1 MPTLQFSYYSLLMTT
16 SKNILFP
23 KLNEAQIA
31 EIEKRAELKSFS
43 DGEILYKT
51 GTKNFNCYV
60 VKSGEIEIVNRAD
73 GEAKIVTTARVGQF
87 TGDVALLTGNASVI
101 DAIAVG
107 DCQVLE
113 ITNTN
118 LRKLLQENS
127 PISDIFVQ
135 AFIARKKR
143 LDELPGFTGIRVI
156 GSRFSSDTFRIRNFL
171 AKNRVW
177 FTWVDLENEP
187 QIDALLEQLEIAVED
202 TPVVTNGD
210 LWLRKNPSNG
220 EIAELLGIKTPLK
233 DTVYDLAIVGAGPA
247 GLAAAVYGASEGLN
261 TVVLEKTAPG
271 GQAGS
276 SSKIENYM
284 GFPTGISGTE
294 LANRAYLQAQ
304 KFGVQFS
311 IPVEVVGLKSEN
323 SYHRLLLAGGEEVVS
338 RSVLIATG
346 VEYRKL
352 NIEGYE
358 QFESKGIYYS
368 ATTVEA
374 QLCRMSQV
382 VVVGGGNSAGQA
394 AIFLSETA
402 SKVLLLIRGDD
413 LSKSMSKYL
422 VQRIEK
428 KDNIELL
435 THTEIN
441 KMMGDD
447 ILHSVELLNNQ
458 TQETRTVEA
467 AAVFIFVGAKPYT
480 ASLSEEIELDEDGF
494 IKTGTEVAESSNWI
508 ARRQPFLLETSCMGV
523 FAAGDVR
530 SDSIKRVASSV
541 GEGSMTVKLVH
552 QLLSM

>member
-1 MPTLQFSYYSLLMTT
+1 MAANE
-16 SKNILFP
+16 NILFP
-23 KLNEAQIA
+23 KLNESQIA
-31 EIEKRAELKSFS
+31 EIEKRAELKTYQ
-43 DGEILYKT
+43 DGEVLYRT
-51 GTKNFNCYV
+51 GTRNFSSYV
-60 VKSGEIEIVNRAD
+60 VIEGEIEIVNRSD
-73 GEAKIVTTARVGQF
+73 GESKTVITIGYRQF
-87 TGDVALLTGNASVI
+87 TGDVALLTGNPAVV
-101 DAIAVG
+101 DAIARG
-107 DCQVLE
+107 NCQLLE
-113 ITNTN
+113 IENEN
-118 LRKLLQENS
+118 LRRLLQENS
-127 PISDIFVQ
+127 PISDIFVR

-143 LDELPGFTGIRVI
+143 LDELPGFTGVRVI

-177 FTWVDLENEP
+177 FTWVDLESDR
-187 QIDALLEQLEIAVED
+187 QIDALLEKLEIAVED

-210 LWLRKNPSNG
+210 LWSLKNPTN
-220 EIAELLGIKTPLK
+220 EKLAELLGIKTPLK
-233 DTVYDLAIVGAGPA
+233 DTVYDLAVVGAGPA

-294 LANRAYLQAQ
+294 LANRAYIQAK

-311 IPVEVVGLKSEN
+311 IPVEVVAIESEN
-323 SYHRLLLAGGEEVVS
+323 SYHRLRLKGGEEVVS
-338 RSVLIATG
+338 RAVLIATG
-346 VEYRKL
+346 VEYRQL

-358 QFESKGIYYS
+358 KFDSRGIYYS

-374 QLCRMSQV
+374 QLCRKSQV

-413 LSKSMSKYL
+413 LTEKMSKYL

-435 THTEIN
+435 IHTEIN
-441 KMMGDD
+441 KMMGDNV
-447 ILHSVELLNNQ
+447 LRSLELINNQ
-458 TQETRTVEA
+458 TQQTQEVEA
-467 AAVFIFVGAKPYT
+467 AAVFIFVGAKPHT
-480 ASLSEEIELDEDGF
+480 QWLPDQIDLDEDGF
-494 IKTGTEVAESSNWI
+494 IQTGTQVADSPNWL
-508 ARRQPFLLETSCMGV
+508 ARRQPFLLETSRIGV

>member
-1 MPTLQFSYYSLLMTT
+1 MAANE
-16 SKNILFP
+16 NILFP
-23 KLNEAQIA
+23 KLNESQIA
-31 EIEKRAELKSFS
+31 EIEKRAELKTYQ
-43 DGEILYKT
+43 DGEVLYRT
-51 GTKNFNCYV
+51 GTRNFSSYV
-60 VKSGEIEIVNRAD
+60 VIEGEIEIVNRSD
-73 GEAKIVTTARVGQF
+73 GESKTVITIGYRQF
-87 TGDVALLTGNASVI
+87 TGDVALLTGNPAVV
-101 DAIAVG
+101 DAIARG
-107 DCQVLE
+107 NCQLLE
-113 ITNTN
+113 IENEN
-118 LRKLLQENS
+118 LRRLLQENS
-127 PISDIFVQ
+127 PISDIFVR

-143 LDELPGFTGIRVI
+143 LDELPGFTGVRVI

-177 FTWVDLENEP
+177 FTWVDLESDR
-187 QIDALLEQLEIAVED
+187 QIDALLEKLEIAVED

-210 LWLRKNPSNG
+210 LWSLKNPTN
-220 EIAELLGIKTPLK
+220 EKLAELLGIKTPLK
-233 DTVYDLAIVGAGPA
+233 DTVYDLAVVGAGPA

-294 LANRAYLQAQ
+294 LANRAYIQAK

-311 IPVEVVGLKSEN
+311 IPVEVVAIESEN
-323 SYHRLLLAGGEEVVS
+323 SYHRLRLKGGEEVVS
-338 RSVLIATG
+338 RAVLIATG
-346 VEYRKL
+346 VEYRQL
-352 NIEGYE
+352 NIKGYE
-358 QFESKGIYYS
+358 KFDSRGIYYS

-374 QLCRMSQV
+374 QLCRKSQV

-413 LSKSMSKYL
+413 LTEKMSKYL

-435 THTEIN
+435 IHTEIN
-441 KMMGDD
+441 KMMGDNV
-447 ILHSVELLNNQ
+447 LRSLELINNQ
-458 TQETRTVEA
+458 TQQTQEVEA
-467 AAVFIFVGAKPYT
+467 AAVFVFVGAKPHT
-480 ASLSEEIELDEDGF
+480 QWLPDQIDLDEDGF
-494 IKTGTEVAESSNWI
+494 IQTGTQVADSPNWL
-508 ARRQPFLLETSCMGV
+508 ARRQPFLLETSRIGV

>member
-1 MPTLQFSYYSLLMTT
+1 MAA
-16 SKNILFP
+16 NDNVLFP
-23 KLNEAQIA
+23 KLNRSQIK
-31 EIEKRAELKSFS
+31 EIEKRAELKSFQ
-43 DGEILYKT
+43 DGEVLYRT
-51 GTKNFNCYV
+51 GTKNFSSYV
-60 VKSGEIEIVNRAD
+60 VKEGEIEIINRSD
-73 GEAKIVTTARVGQF
+73 GESKTVITIGSQQF
-87 TGDVALLTGNASVI
+87 TGDVALLTGNPAVV

-107 DCQVLE
+107 DCE
-113 ITNTN
+113 IWEISNAN
-118 LRKLLQENS
+118 LRRLLQENS
-127 PISDIFVQ
+127 PISDIFVR

-143 LDELPGFTGIRVI
+143 LDELPGFTGVRVI

-171 AKNRVW
+171 TKNRVW
-177 FTWVDLENEP
+177 FTWIDLENDP
-187 QIDALLEQLEIAVED
+187 QIDALLEQLEIAVAD

-210 LWLRKNPSNG
+210 LWSLKNPTN
-220 EIAELLGIKTPLK
+220 EKLAELLGIKTPLK
-233 DTVYDLAIVGAGPA
+233 DTVYDLAVVGAGPA

-294 LANRAYLQAQ
+294 LANRAYLQAK

-311 IPVEVVGLKSEN
+311 IPVEVVGLESEN
-323 SYHRLLLAGGEEVVS
+323 CYHRLRLGSGEEVIS

-346 VEYRKL
+346 VEYRQL

-358 QFESKGIYYS
+358 QFEGQGIYYS

-374 QLCRMSQV
+374 QLCQKSQV

-413 LSKSMSKYL
+413 LTKSMSKYL

-441 KMMGDD
+441 KMMGDNV
-447 ILHSVELLNNQ
+447 LRSVELLNNQ
-458 TQETRTVEA
+458 TQHTHTVEA
-467 AAVFIFVGAKPYT
+467 AAVFIFVGAKPHT
-480 ASLSEEIELDEDGF
+480 EWLPDQIDLDDSGF
-494 IKTGTEVAESSNWI
+494 IKTGTQVAESPNWL
-508 ARRQPFLLETSCMGV
+508 ARRQPFLLETSRIGV

-552 QLLSM
+552 QLLAM

>member
-1 MPTLQFSYYSLLMTT
+1 MVANES
-16 SKNILFP
+16 ILFP
-23 KLNEAQIA
+23 RLNEVQIA
-31 EIEKRAELKSFS
+31 EIEKRAELKSFR
-43 DGEILYKT
+43 DGEVLYET
-51 GTKNFNCYV
+51 GTRNFNCYV
-60 VKSGEIEIVNRAD
+60 VKSGEVEIVNRSD
-73 GEAKIVTTARVGQF
+73 GESKIVTTASAGQF
-87 TGDVALLTGNASVI
+87 TGDVALLTGSPSVI
-101 DAIAVG
+101 DAIASE
-107 DCQVLE
+107 DCEVLE
-113 ITNTN
+113 IKNAD
-118 LRKLLQENS
+118 LRRLLQENS
-127 PISDIFVQ
+127 PLSDIFVR

-143 LDELPGFTGIRVI
+143 LDELPGFTGLRVI
-156 GSRFSSDTFRIRNFL
+156 GSRFSGDTLRIRNFL
-171 AKNRVW
+171 TKNRIW
-177 FTWVDLENEP
+177 FTWIDLENDPE
-187 QIDALLEQLEIAVED
+187 IDALLEQLNIAVED
-202 TPVVTNGD
+202 TPVVTNAD
-210 LWLRKNPSNG
+210 LWLLKNPTN
-220 EIAELLGIKTPLK
+220 EKLAELLGIKTPLS

-261 TVVLEKTAPG
+261 TVVLEKNAPG

-311 IPVEVVGLKSEN
+311 IPQEVVGLQSSN
-323 SYHRLLLAGGEEVVS
+323 SYHQLQLKSGEEVVT
-338 RSVLIATG
+338 RCVLVATG

-352 NIEGYE
+352 NIEGYDR
-358 QFESKGIYYS
+358 FEGQGIYYS

-374 QLCRMSQV
+374 QLCRKSQV

-413 LSKSMSKYL
+413 LTKSMSKYL

-441 KMMGDD
+441 KMMGDRV
-447 ILHSVELLNNQ
+447 LESVELIDNQ
-458 TQETRTVEA
+458 TQQTQTVDA

-480 ASLSEEIELDEDGF
+480 GWLAGNIDLDKDGF
-494 IKTGTEVAESSNWI
+494 IKTGTQVAESPNWL
-508 ARRQPFLLETSCMGV
+508 ARRQPFLLETSRIGV

>member
-1 MPTLQFSYYSLLMTT
+1 MVASE
-16 SKNILFP
+16 NILFP
-23 KLNEAQIA
+23 KLNESQIA
-31 EIEKRAELKSFS
+31 EIEKRAELKTYQ
-43 DGEILYKT
+43 DGEVLYRT
-51 GTKNFNCYV
+51 GTRNFSSYV
-60 VKSGEIEIVNRAD
+60 VKEGEIEIVNRSD
-73 GEAKIVTTARVGQF
+73 GESKIVTKIGSRQF
-87 TGDVALLTGNASVI
+87 TGDVALLTGNPAVV

-107 DCQVLE
+107 NCQIWE
-113 ITNTN
+113 IFNTS
-118 LRKLLQENS
+118 LQRLLQENS
-127 PISDIFVQ
+127 PISDIFVR

-143 LDELPGFTGIRVI
+143 LDELPGFTGVRVI

-177 FTWVDLENEP
+177 FTWIDLENDP
-187 QIDALLEQLEIAVED
+187 QIDALLEKLEIAVED

-210 LWLRKNPSNG
+210 LWSLKNPTN
-220 EIAELLGIKTPLK
+220 EKLAELLGIKTSLK
-233 DTVYDLAIVGAGPA
+233 DTVYDLAVVGAGPA

-294 LANRAYLQAQ
+294 LANRAYLQAK

-311 IPVEVVGLKSEN
+311 IPVEVVGIESEN
-323 SYHRLLLAGGEEVVS
+323 SYHRLVLSSGEEVVS

-358 QFESKGIYYS
+358 QFEGQGIYYS

-374 QLCRMSQV
+374 QLCQKSQV

-413 LSKSMSKYL
+413 LTEKMSKYL

-441 KMMGDD
+441 KMMGDNV
-447 ILHSVELLNNQ
+447 LRSVELLNNQ
-458 TQETRTVEA
+458 TQQIHTVEA
-467 AAVFIFVGAKPYT
+467 AAVFIFVGAKPHT
-480 ASLSEEIELDEDGF
+480 QWLPDPIDLDDSGF
-494 IKTGTEVAESSNWI
+494 IKTGTQVADSPHWL
-508 ARRQPFLLETSCMGV
+508 ARRQPFLLETSLIGV

>member
-1 MPTLQFSYYSLLMTT
+1 MAANE
-16 SKNILFP
+16 NILFP
-23 KLNEAQIA
+23 KLNQSHIA
-31 EIEKRAELKSFS
+31 EIKKRAELKTYRDS
-43 DGEILYKT
+43 EILYRT
-51 GTKNFNCYV
+51 GTRNFSSYV
-60 VKSGEIEIVNRAD
+60 VIEGEIEIVNRSD
-73 GEAKIVTTARVGQF
+73 GESKTVITIGPRQF
-87 TGDVALLTGNASVI
+87 TGDVALLTGNPAVV

-107 DCQVLE
+107 NCQLLE
-113 ITNTN
+113 IENEN
-118 LRKLLQENS
+118 LRRLLQENS
-127 PISDIFVQ
+127 PISDIFVR

-143 LDELPGFTGIRVI
+143 LDELPGFTGVRVI

-177 FTWVDLENEP
+177 FTWVDLESDR
-187 QIDALLEQLEIAVED
+187 QIDALLEKLEIAVED

-210 LWLRKNPSNG
+210 LWSLKNPTN
-220 EIAELLGIKTPLK
+220 EKLAELLGIKTPLK
-233 DTVYDLAIVGAGPA
+233 DTVYDLAVVGAGPA

-294 LANRAYLQAQ
+294 LASRAYIQAK

-311 IPVEVVGLKSEN
+311 IPVEVVGIESEN
-323 SYHRLLLAGGEEVVS
+323 SYHRLRLSGGEEVVS
-338 RSVLIATG
+338 RAVLIATG
-346 VEYRKL
+346 VEYRQL

-358 QFESKGIYYS
+358 KFDSRGIYYS

-374 QLCRMSQV
+374 QLCQKSQV

-413 LSKSMSKYL
+413 LTEKMSKYL

-441 KMMGDD
+441 KMMGNDV
-447 ILHSVELLNNQ
+447 LRSVELINNQ
-458 TQETRTVEA
+458 TKQTQEVEA
-467 AAVFIFVGAKPYT
+467 TAVFIFVGAKPHT
-480 ASLSEEIELDEDGF
+480 QWLPDRIDLDESGF
-494 IKTGTEVAESSNWI
+494 IKTGTQVTDSPNWL
-508 ARRQPFLLETSCMGV
+508 ARRQPFLLETSCVGV

>member
-1 MPTLQFSYYSLLMTT
+1 MVANES
-16 SKNILFP
+16 ILFP

-31 EIEKRAELKSFS
+31 EIEKRAELKSFQ
-43 DGEILYKT
+43 DGEILYHT
-51 GTKNFNCYV
+51 GTRNFSCYV
-60 VKSGEIEIVNRAD
+60 VKQGEIEIVNHSD
-73 GEAKIVTTARVGQF
+73 GESKIVTTASSGQF
-87 TGDVALLTGNASVI
+87 TGDVALLAGNPAVV

-107 DCQVLE
+107 NCQVLE
-113 ITNTN
+113 IRYDK
-118 LRKLLQENS
+118 LRRLLQENS
-127 PISDIFVQ
+127 PLSDIFVQ

-143 LDELPGFTGIRVI
+143 LDELPGFTGLRVI
-156 GSRFSSDTFRIRNFL
+156 GSRFSADTFRIRNFL
-171 AKNRVW
+171 AKNRIW
-177 FTWVDLENEP
+177 FTWIDLENDPE
-187 QIDALLEQLEIAVED
+187 IDALLEQLDIEVED

-210 LWLRKNPSNG
+210 LWLLKNPDNQKL
-220 EIAELLGIKTPLK
+220 AELLGIKTPLK

-311 IPVEVVGLKSEN
+311 IPQEVVGLRSTN
-323 SYHRLLLAGGEEVVS
+323 SYHQLQLKSGEEVVA

-352 NIEGYE
+352 NIEGYDR
-358 QFESKGIYYS
+358 FEGQGIYYS

-374 QLCRMSQV
+374 QLCQKSQV

-413 LSKSMSKYL
+413 LTKSMSKYL

-435 THTEIN
+435 THTEID
-441 KMMGDD
+441 KMMGDKS
-447 ILHSVELLNNQ
+447 LQSVELLNNQ
-458 TQETRTVEA
+458 TQETQTVDA
-467 AAVFIFVGAKPYT
+467 AAVFIFVGAKPHT
-480 ASLSEEIELDEDGF
+480 EWLADKIDLDRDGF
-494 IKTGTEVAESSNWI
+494 IKTGTQVAQSPNWL
-508 ARRQPFLLETSCMGV
+508 ARRQPFLLETSRMGI

>member
-1 MPTLQFSYYSLLMTT
+1 MAANNS
-16 SKNILFP
+16 ILFP

-31 EIEKRAELKSFS
+31 EIEKRAKLKSYR
-43 DGEILYKT
+43 DNEVIYHT
-51 GTKNFNCYV
+51 GTKHFNCYV
-60 VKSGEIEIVNRAD
+60 IKQGKIEIVNHSD
-73 GEAKIVTTARVGQF
+73 GEAKIVTTAGSGQF
-87 TGDVALLTGNASVI
+87 TGDVNLLIGSPAVV
-101 DAIAVG
+101 DAIAIG
-107 DCQVLE
+107 DCQVWE
-113 ITNTN
+113 IQQDD

-127 PISDIFVQ
+127 PLSDLFVQ

-143 LDELPGFTGIRVI
+143 LDELPGFTGLRVI
-156 GSRFSSDTFRIRNFL
+156 GSRYSGDTLRIRNFL
-171 AKNRVW
+171 AKNRIW
-177 FTWVDLENEP
+177 FTWIDLENDPE
-187 QIDALLEQLEIAVED
+187 IDALLQQLEIAVED

-210 LWLRKNPSNG
+210 LWLLKNPDNQKL
-220 EIAELLGIKTPLK
+220 AELLGIRTQLK

-311 IPVEVVGLKSEN
+311 IPQEVVGIKSTN
-323 SYHRLLLAGGEEVVS
+323 SYHQLQLKSGEEVIA
-338 RSVLIATG
+338 RSVLISTG

-352 NIEGYE
+352 NIEGYDR
-358 QFESKGIYYS
+358 FEGQGIYYS
-368 ATTVEA
+368 ATAVEA
-374 QLCRMSQV
+374 QLCRQSQV

-402 SKVLLLIRGDD
+402 NKVLLLIRGDD
-413 LSKSMSKYL
+413 LTKSMSKYL

-441 KMMGDD
+441 KMMGDRV
-447 ILHSVELLNNQ
+447 LSSVELINNQ
-458 TQETRTVEA
+458 TQQTTTVDV

-480 ASLSEEIELDEDGF
+480 DWLSTEIDLDEDGF
-494 IKTGTEVAESSNWI
+494 IKTGTQVADSPHWI
-508 ARRQPFLLETSCMGV
+508 ARRQPFLLETSCVGV

>member
-1 MPTLQFSYYSLLMTT
+1 MVAN
-16 SKNILFP
+16 KNILFP

-31 EIEKRAELKSFS
+31 EIEKRAELKSFQN
-43 DGEILYKT
+43 GEILYKT
-51 GTKNFNCYV
+51 GTRNFNCYV
-60 VKSGEIEIVNRAD
+60 IKSGEIEIVNHSD
-73 GEAKIVTTARVGQF
+73 GEAKIVTTASYGQF
-87 TGDVALLTGNASVI
+87 TGDVNLLIGSPAVV
-101 DAIAVG
+101 DAIAIG
-107 DCQVLE
+107 NCQILE
-113 ITNTN
+113 IQHDD
-118 LRKLLQENS
+118 LRRLLQENS
-127 PISDIFVQ
+127 PLSDIFVQ

-143 LDELPGFTGIRVI
+143 LDELPGFTGLRVI
-156 GSRFSSDTFRIRNFL
+156 GSRFSADTLRIRNFL
-171 AKNRVW
+171 AKNRIW
-177 FTWVDLENEP
+177 FTWVDLENDPE
-187 QIDALLEQLEIAVED
+187 IDALLEQLDIEIED

-210 LWLRKNPSNG
+210 LWLLKNPDSQKL
-220 EIAELLGIKTPLK
+220 AELLGIKTQLK

-311 IPVEVVGLKSEN
+311 IPQEVVGIKSTN
-323 SYHRLLLAGGEEVVS
+323 SYHQLQLKSGEEVVA

-352 NIEGYE
+352 NIEGYDR
-358 QFESKGIYYS
+358 FEGQGIYYS

-374 QLCRMSQV
+374 QLCRQSQV

-402 SKVLLLIRGDD
+402 NKVLLLIRGDD
-413 LSKSMSKYL
+413 LTKSMSKYL

-441 KMMGDD
+441 KMMGDRV
-447 ILHSVELLNNQ
+447 LGSVELINNQ
-458 TQETRTVEA
+458 TQQTTTTDA

-480 ASLSEEIELDEDGF
+480 HWLSAEIELDENGF
-494 IKTGTEVAESSNWI
+494 IKTGTQVADSAHWI
-508 ARRQPFLLETSCMGV
+508 ARRQPFLLETSCVGI

>member
-1 MPTLQFSYYSLLMTT
+1 MVASE
-16 SKNILFP
+16 NILFP
-23 KLNEAQIA
+23 KLNKSQIA
-31 EIEKRAELKSFS
+31 EIEKRAELKTYQ
-43 DGEILYKT
+43 DGEVLYRT
-51 GTKNFNCYV
+51 GTRNFSSYV
-60 VKSGEIEIVNRAD
+60 VKEGEIEIVNRSD
-73 GEAKIVTTARVGQF
+73 GESKIVTKIGSRQF
-87 TGDVALLTGNASVI
+87 TGDVALLTGNPAVV

-107 DCQVLE
+107 NCQIWE
-113 ITNTN
+113 ISNTS
-118 LRKLLQENS
+118 LQRLLQENS
-127 PISDIFVQ
+127 PISDIFVR

-143 LDELPGFTGIRVI
+143 LDELPGFTGVRVI

-177 FTWVDLENEP
+177 FTWIDLENDP
-187 QIDALLEQLEIAVED
+187 QIDALLEKLEIAVED

-210 LWLRKNPSNG
+210 LWSLKNPTN
-220 EIAELLGIKTPLK
+220 EKLAELLGIKTSLK
-233 DTVYDLAIVGAGPA
+233 DTVYDLAVVGAGPA

-294 LANRAYLQAQ
+294 LANRAYIQAK

-311 IPVEVVGLKSEN
+311 IPVEVVGIESEN
-323 SYHRLLLAGGEEVVS
+323 TYHRLVLSSGEEVVS

-358 QFESKGIYYS
+358 KFDNRGIYYS

-374 QLCRMSQV
+374 QLCRKSQV

-413 LSKSMSKYL
+413 LTEKMSKYL

-435 THTEIN
+435 TNTEIN
-441 KMMGDD
+441 KMMGDNV
-447 ILHSVELLNNQ
+447 LRSVELLNNQ
-458 TQETRTVEA
+458 TQQTQTVDA
-467 AAVFIFVGAKPYT
+467 AAVFIFVGAKPHT
-480 ASLSEEIELDEDGF
+480 QWLPDQIDLDDSGF
-494 IKTGTEVAESSNWI
+494 IKTGTQVVESPNWL
-508 ARRQPFLLETSCMGV
+508 ARRQPFLLETSLIGV

>member
-1 MPTLQFSYYSLLMTT
+1 MVASE
-16 SKNILFP
+16 NILFP
-23 KLNEAQIA
+23 KLNESQIA
-31 EIEKRAELKSFS
+31 EIEKRAELKTYQ
-43 DGEILYKT
+43 DGEVLYRT
-51 GTKNFNCYV
+51 GTRNFSSYV
-60 VKSGEIEIVNRAD
+60 VKEGEIEIVNRSD
-73 GEAKIVTTARVGQF
+73 GESKIVTKIGSRQF
-87 TGDVALLTGNASVI
+87 TGDVALLTGNPAVV

-107 DCQVLE
+107 NCQIWE
-113 ITNTN
+113 ISNTS
-118 LRKLLQENS
+118 LQRLLQENS
-127 PISDIFVQ
+127 PISDIFVR

-143 LDELPGFTGIRVI
+143 LDELPGFTGVRVI

-177 FTWVDLENEP
+177 FTWIDLENDP
-187 QIDALLEQLEIAVED
+187 QIDALLEKLEIAVED

-210 LWLRKNPSNG
+210 LWSLKNPTN
-220 EIAELLGIKTPLK
+220 EKLAELLGIKTSLK
-233 DTVYDLAIVGAGPA
+233 DTVYDLAVVGAGPA

-294 LANRAYLQAQ
+294 LANRAYIQAK

-311 IPVEVVGLKSEN
+311 IPVEVVGIESEN
-323 SYHRLLLAGGEEVVS
+323 TYHRLVLSSGEEVVS

-358 QFESKGIYYS
+358 QFEGQGIYYS

-374 QLCRMSQV
+374 QLCQKSQV

-413 LSKSMSKYL
+413 LTEKMSKYL

-441 KMMGDD
+441 KMMGDNV
-447 ILHSVELLNNQ
+447 LRSVELLNNR
-458 TQETRTVEA
+458 TQQIHTVEA
-467 AAVFIFVGAKPYT
+467 AAVFIFVGAKPHT
-480 ASLSEEIELDEDGF
+480 QWLPDQIDLDDSGF
-494 IKTGTEVAESSNWI
+494 IKTGTQVVESPHWL
-508 ARRQPFLLETSCMGV
+508 ARRQPFLLETSLIGV

>member
-1 MPTLQFSYYSLLMTT
+1 MVASE
-16 SKNILFP
+16 NILFP
-23 KLNEAQIA
+23 KLNKSQIA
-31 EIEKRAELKSFS
+31 EIEKRAELKTYQ
-43 DGEILYKT
+43 DGEVLYRT
-51 GTKNFNCYV
+51 GTRNFSSYV
-60 VKSGEIEIVNRAD
+60 VKEGEIEIVNRSD
-73 GEAKIVTTARVGQF
+73 GESKIVTKIGSRQF
-87 TGDVALLTGNASVI
+87 TGDVALLTGNPAVV

-107 DCQVLE
+107 NCQIWE
-113 ITNTN
+113 ISNTS
-118 LRKLLQENS
+118 LQRLLQENS
-127 PISDIFVQ
+127 PISDIFVR

-143 LDELPGFTGIRVI
+143 LDELPGFTGVRVI

-177 FTWVDLENEP
+177 FTWIDLENDP
-187 QIDALLEQLEIAVED
+187 QIDALLEKLEIAVED

-210 LWLRKNPSNG
+210 LWSLKNPTN
-220 EIAELLGIKTPLK
+220 EKLAELLGIKTSLK
-233 DTVYDLAIVGAGPA
+233 DTVYDLAVVGAGPA

-294 LANRAYLQAQ
+294 LANRAYLQAK

-311 IPVEVVGLKSEN
+311 IPVEVVGIESEN
-323 SYHRLLLAGGEEVVS
+323 SYHRLVLSSGEEVVS

-358 QFESKGIYYS
+358 QFEGQGIYYS

-374 QLCRMSQV
+374 QLCQKSQV

-413 LSKSMSKYL
+413 LTEKMSKYL

-441 KMMGDD
+441 KMMGDNV
-447 ILHSVELLNNQ
+447 LRSVELLNNR
-458 TQETRTVEA
+458 TQQIHTVEA
-467 AAVFIFVGAKPYT
+467 AAVFIFVGAKPHT
-480 ASLSEEIELDEDGF
+480 QWLPDQIDLDDSGF
-494 IKTGTEVAESSNWI
+494 IKTGTQVADSPHWL
-508 ARRQPFLLETSCMGV
+508 ARRQPFLLETSLIGV

>member
-1 MPTLQFSYYSLLMTT
+1 MVANE
-16 SKNILFP
+16 NILFP
-23 KLNEAQIA
+23 KLSQAQIA
-31 EIEKRAELKSFS
+31 EIEKRAELKSYQ
-43 DGEILYKT
+43 DGEVLYKT
-51 GTKNFNCYV
+51 GTRNFSSYV
-60 VKSGEIEIVNRAD
+60 VKEGEIEIVNRSD
-73 GEAKIVTTARVGQF
+73 GESKTVITIGFRQF
-87 TGDVALLTGNASVI
+87 TGDVALLTGNPAVV

-107 DCQVLE
+107 DCQIWE
-113 ITNTN
+113 ISNDN
-118 LRKLLQENS
+118 LRRLLQENS

-143 LDELPGFTGIRVI
+143 LDELPGFTGVRVI
-156 GSRFSSDTFRIRNFL
+156 GSRFSGDTFRIRNFL

-177 FTWVDLENEP
+177 FTWIDLESDRE
-187 QIDALLEQLEIAVED
+187 IDTLLEKLEIAVAD

-210 LWLRKNPSNG
+210 LWLLKNPSN
-220 EIAELLGIKTPLK
+220 EKLAELLGIKTPLK
-233 DTVYDLAIVGAGPA
+233 DTVYDLAVVGAGPA

-294 LANRAYLQAQ
+294 LANRAYLQAK

-311 IPVEVVGLKSEN
+311 IPVEVVGLESEN
-323 SYHRLLLAGGEEVVS
+323 TYHRLLLSGGEEVVA
-338 RSVLIATG
+338 RCVLIATG

-374 QLCRMSQV
+374 QLCKKSQV

-413 LSKSMSKYL
+413 LTKSMSKYL

-435 THTEIN
+435 THTEID
-441 KMMGDD
+441 KMMGDNV
-447 ILHSVELLNNQ
+447 LRSLELLNNQ
-458 TQETRTVEA
+458 TQQRQTVEA
-467 AAVFIFVGAKPYT
+467 AAVFIFVGAKPHT
-480 ASLSEEIELDEDGF
+480 DWLADKIDLDENGF
-494 IKTGTEVAESSNWI
+494 IKTGTQVAESPNWV
-508 ARRQPFLLETSCMGV
+508 ARRQPFILETSRIGV

>member
-1 MPTLQFSYYSLLMTT
+1 MATND
-16 SKNILFP
+16 NILFP
-23 KLNEAQIA
+23 KLDRTQIA
-31 EIEKRAELKSFS
+31 EIEKRAELKFFR

-51 GTKNFNCYV
+51 GTKNFSCYV
-60 VKSGEIEIVNRAD
+60 VKSGEIEIVNHSD
-73 GEAKIVTTARVGQF
+73 GESKIVTTAGYGQF
-87 TGDVALLTGNASVI
+87 TGDVNLLINSPAVV

-107 DCQVLE
+107 NCQVLE
-113 ITNTN
+113 IKQDA
-118 LRKLLQENS
+118 LRSLLQENS
-127 PISDIFVQ
+127 PLSDIFVQ

-143 LDELPGFTGIRVI
+143 LDELPGFTGLRVI
-156 GSRFSSDTFRIRNFL
+156 GSRYSSDTLRIRNFL
-171 AKNRVW
+171 AKNRIW
-177 FTWVDLENEP
+177 FTWIDLENDPE
-187 QIDALLEQLEIAVED
+187 IDALLQQLDLEVED

-210 LWLRKNPSNG
+210 LWLLKNPDNQKL
-220 EIAELLGIKTPLK
+220 AELLGIKTQLK
-233 DTVYDLAIVGAGPA
+233 NTVYDLAIVGAGPA

-311 IPVEVVGLKSEN
+311 IPQEVVELRSTN
-323 SYHRLLLAGGEEVVS
+323 SYHQLQLKSGEEVIA

-352 NIEGYE
+352 NIEGYDR
-358 QFESKGIYYS
+358 FEGQGIYYS

-374 QLCRMSQV
+374 QLCRKSQV

-413 LSKSMSKYL
+413 LTKSMSKYL

-441 KMMGDD
+441 KMMGDRV
-447 ILHSVELLNNQ
+447 LESVELINNQ
-458 TQETRTVEA
+458 TQQTTTVDA

-480 ASLSEEIELDEDGF
+480 DWLSAQIDLDPDGF
-494 IKTGTEVAESSNWI
+494 IKTGTQVAESPNWI
-508 ARRQPFLLETSCMGV
+508 ARRQPFLLETSRMGV

>member
-1 MPTLQFSYYSLLMTT
+1 MVANE
-16 SKNILFP
+16 NILFP
-23 KLNEAQIA
+23 KLSQAQIG
-31 EIEKRAELKSFS
+31 EIAKRAELKSFR
-43 DGEILYKT
+43 DGEILYRT
-51 GTKNFNCYV
+51 GTRNFSSYV
-60 VKSGEIEIVNRAD
+60 VKEGEIEIVNRTD
-73 GEAKIVTTARVGQF
+73 GESRIVITIGSRQF
-87 TGDVALLTGNASVI
+87 TGDVALLTGNPAVV
-101 DAIAVG
+101 DAVAVG
-107 DCQVLE
+107 NCQVLE
-113 ITNTN
+113 ISNDN
-118 LRKLLQENS
+118 LRRLLQENS

-143 LDELPGFTGIRVI
+143 LDELPSFTGVRVI

-177 FTWVDLENEP
+177 FTWIDLENDN
-187 QIDALLEQLEIAVED
+187 QIDALLEKLEIAVAD

-210 LWLRKNPSNG
+210 LWLLKNPSN
-220 EIAELLGIKTPLK
+220 EKLAELLGIKTPLK
-233 DTVYDLAIVGAGPA
+233 DTIYDLAVVGAGPA

-294 LANRAYLQAQ
+294 LANRAYLQAK

-311 IPVEVVGLKSEN
+311 IPVEVVGMESEN
-323 SYHRLLLAGGEEVVS
+323 SYHRLLLSGREEVVA
-338 RSVLIATG
+338 RCVLIATG

-352 NIEGYE
+352 DIEGYE

-374 QLCRMSQV
+374 QLCQKSQV

-413 LSKSMSKYL
+413 LTKSMSKYL
-422 VQRIEK
+422 VQRIKK

-435 THTEIN
+435 THTEID
-441 KMMGDD
+441 KMMGDNV
-447 ILHSVELLNNQ
+447 LRSLQLLNNQ
-458 TQETRTVEA
+458 TQQRQTVEA
-467 AAVFIFVGAKPYT
+467 AAVFIFVGAKPHT
-480 ASLSEEIELDEDGF
+480 DWLADKIDLDENCF
-494 IKTGTEVAESSNWI
+494 IKTGTQVAESPNWV
-508 ARRQPFLLETSCMGV
+508 ARRQPFILETSRIGV

>member
-1 MPTLQFSYYSLLMTT
+1 MTANE
-16 SKNILFP
+16 NILFP
-23 KLNEAQIA
+23 KLNQSQIA
-31 EIEKRAELKSFS
+31 EIEKRAELKTYQ
-43 DGEILYKT
+43 DGEILYRT
-51 GTKNFNCYV
+51 GTRNFSSYV
-60 VKSGEIEIVNRAD
+60 VKEGEIEIVNRFD
-73 GEAKIVTTARVGQF
+73 GESKTVIKIGTGQF
-87 TGDVALLTGNASVI
+87 TGDVALLTDNPAVV

-107 DCQVLE
+107 NCQLWE
-113 ITNTN
+113 ISHTN
-118 LRKLLQENS
+118 LQRLLQENS
-127 PISDIFVQ
+127 PISDIFVR

-143 LDELPGFTGIRVI
+143 LDELPGFTGVRVV

-171 AKNRVW
+171 TKNRVW
-177 FTWVDLENEP
+177 FTWVDLESDR
-187 QIDALLEQLEIAVED
+187 QIDILLEKLEIAVED

-210 LWLRKNPSNG
+210 LWLLKNPTN
-220 EIAELLGIKTPLK
+220 EKLAELLGIKTPLE
-233 DTVYDLAIVGAGPA
+233 DTVYDLAVVGAGPA

-294 LANRAYLQAQ
+294 LASRAYIQAK

-311 IPVEVVGLKSEN
+311 IPVEVVGIESKN
-323 SYHRLLLAGGEEVVS
+323 SYHRLRLSGGEEVVA
-338 RSVLIATG
+338 RAVLIATG
-346 VEYRKL
+346 VEYRQL

-358 QFESKGIYYS
+358 KFDSRGIYYS

-374 QLCRMSQV
+374 QLCQKSQV

-413 LSKSMSKYL
+413 LTEKMSKYL

-441 KMMGDD
+441 KMMGDNA
-447 ILHSVELLNNQ
+447 LRTVELINNQ
-458 TQETRTVEA
+458 TQQTHEVEA
-467 AAVFIFVGAKPYT
+467 AAVFIFVGAKPHT
-480 ASLSEEIELDEDGF
+480 QWLPEQIDLDESGF
-494 IKTGTEVAESSNWI
+494 IKTGTQVADSPNWL
-508 ARRQPFLLETSCMGV
+508 ARRQPFLLETSLVGV
-523 FAAGDVR
+523 FAAGDAR

>member
-1 MPTLQFSYYSLLMTT
+1 MVANE
-16 SKNILFP
+16 NILFP
-23 KLNEAQIA
+23 KLSQAQIA
-31 EIEKRAELKSFS
+31 EIEKRAELKSYQ
-43 DGEILYKT
+43 DGEVLYKT
-51 GTKNFNCYV
+51 GTRNFSSYV
-60 VKSGEIEIVNRAD
+60 VKEGEIEIVNRSD
-73 GEAKIVTTARVGQF
+73 GESKTVITIGSRQF
-87 TGDVALLTGNASVI
+87 TGDVALLTGNPAVV
-101 DAIAVG
+101 DAMAVG
-107 DCQVLE
+107 DCQIWE
-113 ITNTN
+113 ISNDN
-118 LRKLLQENS
+118 LRRLLQENS

-143 LDELPGFTGIRVI
+143 LDELPGFTGVRVI
-156 GSRFSSDTFRIRNFL
+156 GSRFSGDTFRIRNFL

-177 FTWVDLENEP
+177 FTWIDLESDRE
-187 QIDALLEQLEIAVED
+187 IDALLEKLEIAVAD

-210 LWLRKNPSNG
+210 LWLLKNPSN
-220 EIAELLGIKTPLK
+220 EKLAELLGIKTPLK
-233 DTVYDLAIVGAGPA
+233 DTVYDLAVVGAGPA

-294 LANRAYLQAQ
+294 LANRAYLQAK

-311 IPVEVVGLKSEN
+311 IPVEVVGLESEN
-323 SYHRLLLAGGEEVVS
+323 SYHRLLLSGGEEVVA
-338 RSVLIATG
+338 RCVLIATG

-358 QFESKGIYYS
+358 QFESKGVYYS

-374 QLCRMSQV
+374 QLCKKSQV

-413 LSKSMSKYL
+413 LTKSMSKYL

-435 THTEIN
+435 THTEID
-441 KMMGDD
+441 KMMGDNV
-447 ILHSVELLNNQ
+447 LRSLELLNNQ
-458 TQETRTVEA
+458 TQQRQTVEA
-467 AAVFIFVGAKPYT
+467 AAVFIFVGAKPHT
-480 ASLSEEIELDEDGF
+480 DWLADKIDLDENGF
-494 IKTGTEVAESSNWI
+494 IKTGTQVAESDNWV
-508 ARRQPFLLETSCMGV
+508 ARRQPFILETSRVGV

-530 SDSIKRVASSV
+530 LDSIKRVASSV

>member
-1 MPTLQFSYYSLLMTT
+1 MAANNS
-16 SKNILFP
+16 ILFP

-31 EIEKRAELKSFS
+31 EIEKRAKLKSYR
-43 DGEILYKT
+43 DNEVIYHT
-51 GTKNFNCYV
+51 GTKHFNCYV
-60 VKSGEIEIVNRAD
+60 IKQGKIEIVNHSD
-73 GEAKIVTTARVGQF
+73 GEAKIVTTAGSGQF
-87 TGDVALLTGNASVI
+87 TGDVNLLIGSPAVV
-101 DAIAVG
+101 DAIAIG
-107 DCQVLE
+107 DCQVWE
-113 ITNTN
+113 IQQDD

-127 PISDIFVQ
+127 PLSDLFVQ

-143 LDELPGFTGIRVI
+143 LDELPGFTGLRVI
-156 GSRFSSDTFRIRNFL
+156 GSRYSGDTLRIRNFL
-171 AKNRVW
+171 AKNRIW
-177 FTWVDLENEP
+177 FTWIDLENDPE
-187 QIDALLEQLEIAVED
+187 IDALLQQLEIAVED

-210 LWLRKNPSNG
+210 LWLLKNPDNQKL
-220 EIAELLGIKTPLK
+220 AELLGIRTQLK

-294 LANRAYLQAQ
+294 LANRAYLQGQ

-311 IPVEVVGLKSEN
+311 IPQEVVGIKSTN
-323 SYHRLLLAGGEEVVS
+323 SYHQLQLKSGEEVIA
-338 RSVLIATG
+338 RSVLISTG

-352 NIEGYE
+352 NIEGYDR
-358 QFESKGIYYS
+358 FEGQGIYYS
-368 ATTVEA
+368 ATAVEA
-374 QLCRMSQV
+374 QLCRQSQV

-402 SKVLLLIRGDD
+402 NKVLLLIRGDD
-413 LSKSMSKYL
+413 LTKSMSKYL

-441 KMMGDD
+441 KMMGDRV
-447 ILHSVELLNNQ
+447 LSSVELINNQ
-458 TQETRTVEA
+458 TQQTTTVDV

-480 ASLSEEIELDEDGF
+480 DWLSTEIDLDEDGF
-494 IKTGTEVAESSNWI
+494 IKTGTQVADSPHWI
-508 ARRQPFLLETSCMGV
+508 ARRQPFLLETSCVGV

>member
-1 MPTLQFSYYSLLMTT
+1 MVANES
-16 SKNILFP
+16 ILFP
-23 KLNEAQIA
+23 RLTEAQIS
-31 EIEKRAELKSFS
+31 EIEQRAELKSFKN
-43 DGEILYKT
+43 GEILYAT

-60 VKSGEIEIVNRAD
+60 VKSGEVEIVNRSN
-73 GEAKIVTTARVGQF
+73 GESKIVTTAGARQF
-87 TGDVALLTGNASVI
+87 TGDVGLLTGSPAVI
-101 DAIAVG
+101 DAIALG
-107 DCQVLE
+107 DCQVWE
-113 ITNTN
+113 IKNTE
-118 LRKLLQENS
+118 LKKLLQENS
-127 PISDIFVQ
+127 PISDIFVR

-143 LDELPGFTGIRVI
+143 LDELPGFTGLRVI
-156 GSRFSSDTFRIRNFL
+156 GSRYSGDTLRIRNFL
-171 AKNRVW
+171 AKNRIW
-177 FTWVDLENEP
+177 FTWIDLENDPE
-187 QIDALLEQLEIAVED
+187 IDALLEQLNIAVED
-202 TPVVTNGD
+202 TPVVTNAD
-210 LWLRKNPSNG
+210 LWLLKNPAN
-220 EIAELLGIKTPLK
+220 EKLAELLGIKTPLN
-233 DTVYDLAIVGAGPA
+233 DTVYDLAVVGAGPA

-261 TVVLEKTAPG
+261 TVVLEKNAPG

-284 GFPTGISGTE
+284 GFPTGISGAE

-311 IPVEVVGLKSEN
+311 IPQEVVGLRSNN
-323 SYHRLLLAGGEEVVS
+323 SYHQLQLKSGEEVVT

-352 NIEGYE
+352 NIEGYDR
-358 QFESKGIYYS
+358 FEGQGIYYS

-374 QLCRMSQV
+374 QLCRQSQV

-402 SKVLLLIRGDD
+402 NRVLLLIRGDD

-441 KMMGDD
+441 KMMGDKV
-447 ILHSVELLNNQ
+447 LRSVELIDNQ
-458 TQETRTVEA
+458 TQKTQTVDA

-480 ASLSEEIELDEDGF
+480 DWLSAEIDLDKDGF
-494 IKTGTEVAESSNWI
+494 IKTGTQVAESPNWI
-508 ARRQPFLLETSCMGV
+508 ARRQPFLLETSRIGI

>member
-1 MPTLQFSYYSLLMTT
+1 MTT
-16 SKNILFP
+16 GKNILFP
-23 KLNEAQIA
+23 KLNEAQIT
-31 EIEKRAELKSFS
+31 EIEKRAKLKSFK
-43 DGEILYKT
+43 DGEILYET
-51 GTKNFNCYV
+51 GTRNFNCYV
-60 VKSGEIEIVNRAD
+60 VKSGEVEIVNRSD
-73 GEAKIVTTARVGQF
+73 GESKLVTTARAGQF
-87 TGDVALLTGNASVI
+87 TGDVALLTGSPSVI
-101 DAIAVG
+101 DAIASG

-113 ITNTN
+113 IKNAD
-118 LRKLLQENS
+118 LRRLLQENS
-127 PISDIFVQ
+127 PLSDIFVR

-143 LDELPGFTGIRVI
+143 LDELPGFTGLRVI
-156 GSRFSSDTFRIRNFL
+156 GSRFSSDTLRIRNFL
-171 AKNRVW
+171 TKNRIW
-177 FTWVDLENEP
+177 FTWIDLENNPE
-187 QIDALLEQLEIAVED
+187 IDTLLEQLNIAVED
-202 TPVVTNGD
+202 TPVVTNAD
-210 LWLRKNPSNG
+210 LWSLKNPTN
-220 EIAELLGIKTPLK
+220 EKLAELLGIRTSLK

-261 TVVLEKTAPG
+261 TVVLEKNAPG

-311 IPVEVVGLKSEN
+311 IPQEVVGLESSN
-323 SYHRLLLAGGEEVVS
+323 SYHQLRLGSGEEVVT
-338 RSVLIATG
+338 RCVLIATG

-352 NIEGYE
+352 NIEGYDR
-358 QFESKGIYYS
+358 FEGKGIYYS

-374 QLCRMSQV
+374 QLCRKSQV

-402 SKVLLLIRGDD
+402 NKVLLLIRGED
-413 LSKSMSKYL
+413 LTKSMSKYL

-435 THTEIN
+435 THTEVD
-441 KMMGDD
+441 KMVGDEV
-447 ILHSVELLNNQ
+447 LRSLELRNNQ
-458 TQETRTVEA
+458 TQQTQTVDA

-480 ASLSEEIELDEDGF
+480 EWLAGKIDLDENGF
-494 IKTGTEVAESSNWI
+494 IKTGTQVAESANWL
-508 ARRQPFLLETSCMGV
+508 ARRQPFLLETSRIGV

-552 QLLSM
+552 QLLAM

>member
-1 MPTLQFSYYSLLMTT
+1 MAANE
-16 SKNILFP
+16 NILFP
-23 KLNEAQIA
+23 KLNESQIA
-31 EIEKRAELKSFS
+31 EIKKRAELKTYQ
-43 DGEILYKT
+43 DGEVLYRT
-51 GTKNFNCYV
+51 GAINFSSYV
-60 VKSGEIEIVNRAD
+60 VIEGEIEIVNRSD
-73 GEAKIVTTARVGQF
+73 GESKTVITIGERQF
-87 TGDVALLTGNASVI
+87 TGDVALLTGNPAVV
-101 DAIAVG
+101 DAIARG
-107 DCQVLE
+107 NCQLLE
-113 ITNTN
+113 IENEN
-118 LRKLLQENS
+118 LRRLLQENS

-143 LDELPGFTGIRVI
+143 LDELPGFTGVRVI

-177 FTWVDLENEP
+177 FTWIDLENDPE
-187 QIDALLEQLEIAVED
+187 IDALLEQLEIAVED

-210 LWLRKNPSNG
+210 LWLLKNPTNAKL
-220 EIAELLGIKTPLK
+220 AELLGIKTSVR
-233 DTVYDLAIVGAGPA
+233 DTVYDLAVVGAGPA

-294 LANRAYLQAQ
+294 LANRAYIQAK

-311 IPVEVVGLKSEN
+311 IPVEVVGLESKN
-323 SYHRLLLAGGEEVVS
+323 SYHRLRLNDGEEVVA
-338 RSVLIATG
+338 RAVLIATG

-358 QFESKGIYYS
+358 QFEGQGIYYS

-374 QLCRMSQV
+374 QLCTKSQV

-413 LSKSMSKYL
+413 LSEKMSKYL

-435 THTEIN
+435 TNTEIN
-441 KMMGDD
+441 KMMGDNV
-447 ILHSVELLNNQ
+447 LRSLELINNQ
-458 TQETRTVEA
+458 TKQTQTVEA
-467 AAVFIFVGAKPYT
+467 AAVFIFVGAKPH
-480 ASLSEEIELDEDGF
+480 IEWLADQIDLDEDGF
-494 IKTGTEVAESSNWI
+494 IKTGIQVAESPNWL
-508 ARRQPFLLETSCMGV
+508 ARRQPFLLETSRVGV

-552 QLLSM
+552 QLLAM

>member
-1 MPTLQFSYYSLLMTT
+1 MVANES
-16 SKNILFP
+16 ILFP
-23 KLNEAQIA
+23 KLNKPQIA
-31 EIEKRAELKSFS
+31 EIEKRAELKSFQ
-43 DGEILYKT
+43 DGEILYET
-51 GTKNFNCYV
+51 GTRNFNCYV
-60 VKSGEIEIVNRAD
+60 VKSGEVEIVNRSD
-73 GEAKIVTTARVGQF
+73 GESKVVTTARVGQF
-87 TGDVALLTGNASVI
+87 TGDVALLTGSPSVI

-107 DCQVLE
+107 DCQVWE
-113 ITNTN
+113 IKNAD
-118 LRKLLQENS
+118 LRRLLQENS
-127 PISDIFVQ
+127 PLSDIFVR

-143 LDELPGFTGIRVI
+143 LDELPGFTGLRVI
-156 GSRFSSDTFRIRNFL
+156 GSRFSSDTLRIRNFL
-171 AKNRVW
+171 TKNRIW
-177 FTWVDLENEP
+177 FTWIDLENNPE
-187 QIDALLEQLEIAVED
+187 IDALLEQLNIAVED
-202 TPVVTNGD
+202 TPVVTNAD
-210 LWLRKNPSNG
+210 LWSLKNPTN
-220 EIAELLGIKTPLK
+220 EKLAELLGIRTPLK

-261 TVVLEKTAPG
+261 TVVLEKNAPG

-311 IPVEVVGLKSEN
+311 IPQEVVGLESSN
-323 SYHRLLLAGGEEVVS
+323 SYHQLYLGSGEEVVT
-338 RSVLIATG
+338 RCVLIATG

-352 NIEGYE
+352 NIEGYDR
-358 QFESKGIYYS
+358 FEGKGIYYS

-374 QLCRMSQV
+374 QLCRKSQV

-402 SKVLLLIRGDD
+402 NKVLLLIRGED
-413 LSKSMSKYL
+413 LTKSMSKYL

-441 KMMGDD
+441 KMMGDEV
-447 ILHSVELLNNQ
+447 LRSLELRNNQ
-458 TQETRTVEA
+458 TRQTQTVDA
-467 AAVFIFVGAKPYT
+467 VAVFIFVGAKPYT
-480 ASLSEEIELDEDGF
+480 EWLAGKIDLDENGF
-494 IKTGTEVAESSNWI
+494 IKTGTQVAESPNWL
-508 ARRQPFLLETSCMGV
+508 ARRQPFLLETSRIGV

-552 QLLSM
+552 QLLTM

>member
-1 MPTLQFSYYSLLMTT
+1 MAVNE
-16 SKNILFP
+16 NILFP
-23 KLNEAQIA
+23 KLNESQIA
-31 EIEKRAELKSFS
+31 EIEKRAELKTYQ
-43 DGEILYKT
+43 DGEILYRT
-51 GTKNFNCYV
+51 GTRNFSSYV
-60 VKSGEIEIVNRAD
+60 VIEGEIEIVNRSD
-73 GEAKIVTTARVGQF
+73 GESKTVITIGSQQF
-87 TGDVALLTGNASVI
+87 TGDVALLTGNPAVV
-101 DAIAVG
+101 DAIARG
-107 DCQVLE
+107 NCQLLE
-113 ITNTN
+113 IENEN
-118 LRKLLQENS
+118 LQRLLQENS

-143 LDELPGFTGIRVI
+143 LDELPGFTGVRVI

-177 FTWVDLENEP
+177 FTWVDLESDR
-187 QIDALLEQLEIAVED
+187 QIDALLEKLEIAVED

-210 LWLRKNPSNG
+210 LWLLKNPTN
-220 EIAELLGIKTPLK
+220 EKLAELLGIKTPLK
-233 DTVYDLAIVGAGPA
+233 DTVYDLAVVGAGPA

-294 LANRAYLQAQ
+294 LASRAYIQAK

-311 IPVEVVGLKSEN
+311 IPVEVVGIKSEN
-323 SYHRLLLAGGEEVVS
+323 SYHRLHLKGGEEVVS
-338 RSVLIATG
+338 RAVLIATG
-346 VEYRKL
+346 VEYRQL

-358 QFESKGIYYS
+358 KFDSRGIYYS

-374 QLCRMSQV
+374 QLCRKSQV

-413 LSKSMSKYL
+413 LTEKMSKYL

-435 THTEIN
+435 IHTEIN
-441 KMMGDD
+441 KMMGDNV
-447 ILHSVELLNNQ
+447 LRSLELINNQ
-458 TQETRTVEA
+458 TQQTQEVEA
-467 AAVFIFVGAKPYT
+467 AAVFIFVGAKPHT
-480 ASLSEEIELDEDGF
+480 QWLPDQIDLDEDGF
-494 IKTGTEVAESSNWI
+494 IKTGTQVADSPNWL
-508 ARRQPFLLETSCMGV
+508 ARRQPFLLETSRVGV